1 MTSIVICNKSY
12 ELTNEPKHGVVRRVR
27 KERQASLKN
36 FILMFKDEVDF
47 NGDLEKELKNI
58 MKSHPSEAIE
68 FGYSE
73 MDFKQRS
80 TISLALNNYFGEEDF
95 DDLTEGEIDDIYNRC
110 HEHLGGDADDF
121 FNALESKSNQNLIVE
136 TPRKKK

>member
-1 MTSIVICNKSY
+1 MTFVICNKSY
-12 ELTNEPKHGVVRRVR
+12 ELTKEPKHGVVRKVR
-27 KERQASLKN
+27 KERQVSLKN

-47 NGDLEKELKNI
+47 NGDLEKELQNI
-58 MKSHPSEAIE
+58 MKTHPSEAIE

-95 DDLTEGEIDDIYNRC
+95 DDLTDEEIEDIYNKC

-121 FNALESKSNQNLIVE
+121 FNRLESKSNQNQSVKMQG
-136 TPRKKK
+136 KKK